1 MPNSDKVP
9 ISSPPVASVPLR
21 KSTRDIRPPTYL
33 QDYACTTI
41 AVGAPYDLDQCLT
54 YSHLEP
60 CYHSYLLAVSLSPKE
75 PASFSQAIQDPLWRA
90 AMDKEIQALEQNHT
104 WDVTTLPLGKSPIG
118 CKWVYKVKLNLEG
131 SVERFKA
138 RLVAKGYTKREGL
151 DFHETFSPVAKTVSV
166 RVLLA
171 LAVAK
176 QWPLDQLDINNA
188 FLHGDLDEEVY
199 MTLPPGFHSKGECVS
214 AFFSTSSV
222 APRVCKLVKSLY
234 GLR

>member
-21 KSTRDIRPPTYL
+21 KSTRDIKPPTYL

-60 CYHSYLLAVSLSPKE
+60 CYHSYLLAVSSSPKE

-138 RLVAKGYTKREGL
+138 RLVAKGYT
-151 DFHETFSPVAKTVSV
+151 
-166 RVLLA
+166 
-171 LAVAK
+171 
-176 QWPLDQLDINNA
+176 
-188 FLHGDLDEEVY
+188 
-199 MTLPPGFHSKGECVS
+199 
-214 AFFSTSSV
+214 
-222 APRVCKLVKSLY
+222 
-234 GLR
+234 